1 MKYYNQVGVLMTKK
15 ITVLLIFFF
24 LIIALYL
31 IFIPISNNN
40 SKSYEINNSYINLE
54 VQDNGL
60 LKVQE
65 VYEYKFNERFNGIK
79 RNFPKTDN
87 QKVNNLK
94 VYSPNAY
101 VDSTIKESKKTTNI
115 MLMFKIL
122 I

>member
-24 LIIALYL
+24 LIIALSL

-65 VYEYKFNERFNGIK
+65 V
-79 RNFPKTDN
+79 
-87 QKVNNLK
+87 
-94 VYSPNAY
+94 
-101 VDSTIKESKKTTNI
+101 
-115 MLMFKIL
+115 
-122 I
+122 

>member
-1 MKYYNQVGVLMTKK
+1 MKSKGCNDIMDKK
-15 ITVLLIFFF
+15 VIGGYCVCFLLI
-24 LIIALYL
+24 IILL
-31 IFIPISNNN
+31 LFMISGN
-40 SKSYEINNSYINLE
+40 SSPYEIKNGDIHLE

-101 VDSTIKESKKTTNI
+101 ADSTIKESKKTTNI
-115 MLMFKIL
+115 MLIFKIL